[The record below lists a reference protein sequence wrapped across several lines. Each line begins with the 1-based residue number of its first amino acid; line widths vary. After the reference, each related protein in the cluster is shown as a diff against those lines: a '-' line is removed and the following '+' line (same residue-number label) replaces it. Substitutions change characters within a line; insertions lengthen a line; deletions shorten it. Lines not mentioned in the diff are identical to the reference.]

1 MTVTRFAPSPTGYLH
16 IGGLR
21 TALFSWLCAQHNKG
35 EFLLRI
41 EDTDMARNSEEAKD
55 AILKAFEWVGMSFE
69 GEVVYQSK
77 RFDLY
82 GKYIDQLLE
91 EGKAYK
97 CYMSKDELA
106 ALREEQMAKKERTRY
121 DGRYRDFTGI
131 PPEGVEP
138 VIRIKAPQ
146 EGTIFFVD
154 GVKGAI
160 NIAASEVDDFV
171 IARADGA
178 PTYNFVVAIDDA
190 LMGLTD
196 VIRGDDHLY
205 NTPKQIVVYNALGFK
220 LPNFYHVAMI
230 NNEQGKK
237 LSKRDGATD
246 VMEYKALGY
255 LPEALLNFLVR
266 LGWSYGDQEIFSLEE
281 MITLF
286 DPENINKSSSN
297 YNLDKL
303 LWLNAHY
310 IKNMPNEKLA
320 ALLKEYGVN
329 VEGHDKLEL
338 LLDATKERGKTLVE
352 LAEQINLILTV
363 PSQYDEK
370 SSKKAFKGEAKVILG
385 DFATMLQNWDKTLH
399 LPCDYHEVMEKLV
412 ETKEI
417 GFGKIGMPLR
427 VSLLGSMTGSGLD
440 EIMAILG
447 VDETVVRI
455 EKAIAT
461 IE

>member
-1 MTVTRFAPSPTGYLH
+1 MSTVTRFAPSPTGYLH

-21 TALFSWLCAQHNKG
+21 TALFSWLTAKHNNGK
-35 EFLLRI
+35 FLLRI

-55 AILKAFEWVGMSFE
+55 AILKAFEWVGMSHD

-82 GKYIDQLLE
+82 KKYIDQLLE

-97 CYMSKDELA
+97 CYMSKEELA

-121 DGRYRDFTGI
+121 DGRYRDFTGT
-131 PPEGVEP
+131 PPEGVDP

-146 EGTIFFVD
+146 EGRISFKD
-154 GVKGAI
+154 GVKGEFSVEAT
-160 NIAASEVDDFV
+160 EVDDFV

-205 NTPKQIVVYNALGFK
+205 NTPKQIVVYNALGFDI
-220 LPNFYHVAMI
+220 PNFYHVAMI

-246 VMEYKALGY
+246 VMDYKTMGY

-266 LGWSYGDQEIFSLEE
+266 LGWSHGDQEIFSIEE
-281 MITLF
+281 MINLF
-286 DPENINKSSSN
+286 DPNDINKSSSN

-310 IKNMPNEKLA
+310 IKNKPDSELVE
-320 ALLKEYGVN
+320 LLKEFGVDL
-329 VEGHDKLEL
+329 EGNDKASML
-338 LLDATKERGKTLVE
+338 LNATKERGKTLVE
-352 LAEQINLILTV
+352 LAEQIKLILDA
-363 PSQYDEK
+363 PQSYDEK
-370 SSKKAFKGEAKVILG
+370 SAKKAFKGEAKEILNA
-385 DFATMLQNWDKTLH
+385 FADMLALAQPTTKEAFH
-399 LPCDYHEVMEKLV
+399 SVMEKIV
-412 ETKEI
+412 EEKEI

-427 VSLLGSMTGSGLD
+427 VSLMGSMTGSGLD

-447 VDETVVRI
+447 VSETIKRI

-461 IE
+461 IA

>member
-1 MTVTRFAPSPTGYLH
+1 
-16 IGGLR
+16 
-21 TALFSWLCAQHNKG
+21 
-35 EFLLRI
+35 
-41 EDTDMARNSEEAKD
+41 
-55 AILKAFEWVGMSFE
+55 MSHD

-82 GKYIDQLLE
+82 KKYIDQLLA

-97 CYMSKDELA
+97 CYMSKDELT

-121 DGRYRDFTGI
+121 DGRYRDFTGT

-146 EGTIFFVD
+146 EGRISFKD
-154 GVKGAI
+154 GVKGDFSVEAT
-160 NIAASEVDDFV
+160 EVDDFV

-205 NTPKQIVVYNALGFK
+205 NTPKQIVVYNALGFDI
-220 LPNFYHVAMI
+220 PNFYHVAMI

-246 VMEYKALGY
+246 VMDYKTMGY

-266 LGWSYGDQEIFSLEE
+266 LGWSHGDQEIFSLEE
-281 MITLF
+281 MINLF
-286 DPENINKSSSN
+286 DPNDINKSSSN

-310 IKNMPNEKLA
+310 IKNKPDSELVE
-320 ALLKEYGVN
+320 LLKEFGVDL
-329 VEGHDKLEL
+329 EGNEKASMILN
-338 LLDATKERGKTLVE
+338 ATKERGKTLVE
-352 LAEQINLILTV
+352 LAEQIKLITTA
-363 PSQYDEK
+363 PTEYDEK
-370 SSKKAFKGEAKVILG
+370 SAKKAFKGEAKEILSA
-385 DFATMLQNWDKTLH
+385 FADMLALAQPTTKEAFH
-399 LPCDYHEVMEKLV
+399 SVMEKIV
-412 ETKEI
+412 EEKEI

-427 VSLLGSMTGSGLD
+427 VSLMGAMTGSGMD

-447 VDETVVRI
+447 VSETIDRI

-461 IE
+461 IA